1 MTPDPE
7 KPGARSVS
15 IGGNATGAVIV
26 TGDQNVVTAKIKL
39 VTLPPPETVNIAAEI
54 QALREVLAGLDAP
67 DARKIR
73 NAFEDLDEEL
83 AKPKP
88 DKDEVGQ
95 ALQRA
100 LGYAEKVAGFA
111 DKVEALAPRVVNA
124 VSWLGKNWHK
134 LLAAV
139 GLAI

>member
-1 MTPDPE
+1 MIPDPE
-7 KPGARSVS
+7 KPGARSVLV
-15 IGGNATGAVIV
+15 GGNAHGSVIV
-26 TGDQNVVTAKIKL
+26 TGDRNVVRAKITQ
-39 VTLPPPETVNIAAEI
+39 VTLPPPETVDMAAEI
-54 QALREVLAGLDAP
+54 QALREVLTALDTP

-73 NAFEDLDEEL
+73 NAFDEVGDEL
-83 AKPKP
+83 AKPSP

-124 VSWLGKNWHK
+124 VSWLGGNWHK

-139 GLAI
+139 GLGI

>member
-15 IGGNATGAVIV
+15 VGGNAIGSVFV
-26 TGDQNVVTAKIKL
+26 TGDQNVVTAKIEQ
-39 VTLPPPETVNIAAEI
+39 VTLPPPETVDIAAEI

-73 NAFEDLDEEL
+73 NAFEDVDDEL

-88 DKDEVGQ
+88 NKDEVGQ
-95 ALQRA
+95 ALERA
-100 LGYAEKVAGFA
+100 LGYAAKVEGFA
-111 DKVEALAPRVVNA
+111 DKVESLAPRVVNA
-124 VSWLGKNWHK
+124 VSWLGENWHK
-134 LLAAV
+134 LLAVV
-139 GLAI
+139 GLTI

>member
-1 MTPDPE
+1 MTPDPD

-15 IGGNATGAVIV
+15 VGRDAIGSVIV
-26 TGDQNVVTAKIKL
+26 TGDQNVVTAKIEQ

-54 QALREVLAGLDAP
+54 QALREVLAGLDTP

-73 NAFEDLDEEL
+73 NAFEDVDDEL
-83 AKPKP
+83 AKSSP

-111 DKVEALAPRVVNA
+111 DKVEALVPRVVNA

-139 GLAI
+139 GVSI

>member
-15 IGGNATGAVIV
+15 VGGNAIGSVIV
-26 TGDQNVVTAKIKL
+26 TGDQNVVTAKIEQ

-54 QALREVLAGLDAP
+54 QALREVLAGLDTP
-67 DARKIR
+67 DGRKIR
-73 NAFEDLDEEL
+73 NAFEDVDDEL

>member
-15 IGGNATGAVIV
+15 VGGNAVGSVIV
-26 TGDQNVVTAKIKL
+26 TGDQNVVTAKIEQ

-73 NAFEDLDEEL
+73 NAFEDVDDEL

-88 DKDEVGQ
+88 NKDEVGQ
-95 ALQRA
+95 ALERA
-100 LGYAEKVAGFA
+100 LGYAEKVEGFA
-111 DKVEALAPRVVNA
+111 DKVESLAPRVVNA
-124 VSWLGKNWHK
+124 VSWLGENWHK
-134 LLAAV
+134 LLAVV
-139 GLAI
+139 GLTI

>member
-15 IGGNATGAVIV
+15 VGGNVSGSVVV
-26 TGDQNVVTAKIKL
+26 TGDRNVVTAKITQ
-39 VTLPPPETVNIAAEI
+39 VTLPAPETVDMAAEV
-54 QALREVLAGLDAP
+54 QALREVLTALETP

-73 NAFEDLDEEL
+73 NAFEDVGDEL

-88 DKDEVGQ
+88 DKDDVGQ

-100 LGYAEKVAGFA
+100 LGYAEKAAGFA
-111 DKVEALAPRVVNA
+111 DKIEALAPRVVNA

-139 GLAI
+139 GLGV

>member
-15 IGGNATGAVIV
+15 VGGNAIGNVIV
-26 TGDQNVVTAKIKL
+26 TGDRNVVRAKITQ
-39 VTLPPPETVNIAAEI
+39 VTLPPPETVDMAAEI
-54 QALREVLAGLDAP
+54 QALREVLTALDTP

-73 NAFEDLDEEL
+73 NAFDEVGDEL
-83 AKPKP
+83 AKPSP

-134 LLAAV
+134 LLATV
-139 GLAI
+139 GLSI

>member
-7 KPGARSVS
+7 KPGKRSVS
-15 IGGNATGAVIV
+15 VGGNAVGSVIV
-26 TGDQNVVTAKIKL
+26 TGDQNVVRAKIEQ

-73 NAFEDLDEEL
+73 NAFEDVDDEL

-88 DKDEVGQ
+88 NKDEVGQ
-95 ALQRA
+95 ALERA
-100 LGYAEKVAGFA
+100 LGYAGKVEGFA
-111 DKVEALAPRVVNA
+111 DKVESLAPRVVNA
-124 VSWLGKNWHK
+124 VSWLGENWHK
-134 LLAAV
+134 LLAVV
-139 GLAI
+139 GLTI

>member
-15 IGGNATGAVIV
+15 VGGNAIGSVFV
-26 TGDQNVVTAKIKL
+26 TGDQNVVTAKIEQ
-39 VTLPPPETVNIAAEI
+39 VTLPPPETVNIAVEI

-73 NAFEDLDEEL
+73 NAFEDVDDEL

-88 DKDEVGQ
+88 NKDEVGQ
-95 ALQRA
+95 ALERA
-100 LGYAEKVAGFA
+100 LGYAAKVEGFA
-111 DKVEALAPRVVNA
+111 DKVESLAPRVVNA
-124 VSWLGKNWHK
+124 VSWLGENWHK
-134 LLAAV
+134 LLAVV
-139 GLAI
+139 GLTI